1 MTDLDPATLEKFQRF
16 QAMLAESPEIVEA
29 LNSPEILALAAKAAT
44 KKNPQPA
51 PAADPQPAYP
61 VIGYGVSDDASV
73 LSEMTTP
80 TVVTKMTVEEDEY
93 YPEVDGTGVSSSGHG
108 GGPRRMPMRI
118 GVSAKEDGSLP
129 PPPPKQRNRLGQQ
142 KLRQS
147 RLARKPKIMAAPMSK
162 IIENDNSASTNETAK
177 PPLTS
182 KNKVWKPNSEKNEP
196 HPFLSTVPR
205 RVSSHR
211 DKTPRRAANS
221 RYINRNKSMPTS
233 LKLNGNSSTSDDSFP
248 DEDDDIYSSEFSK
261 VSSEFSR
268 SDLSKLSD
276 KTNSTASVMNGKL
289 TESKARLTTLS
300 KAGLSPPRTTF
311 RKSLASNGT
320 TRAINGRGVTRN
332 RSMPMGSKSSNHSG
346 ASSDSMQED
355 DANTKT
361 SSESNSSSVSKEK
374 PTKEVR
380 DGRGIFQNTGS
391 KKSRG
396 RSAPK
401 MRLVPAS
408 KSVDSADISAK
419 GTMILSDHR
428 TKPRTRSSS
437 LSKYSNRSSS
447 SKSGDT
453 GRSSSAK
460 NLVKSLQSDEESDDI
475 NSDDLSDSSGEE
487 ETKSR
492 PTVTRRWKPPVVDK
506 AALPPAFRL
515 SSSSHHSDKSDDGP
529 LRRSGSQKSHD
540 SFKVA
545 SRSSTHS
552 ESRSEEQKEIF
563 LSSDDEEDYVPQSV
577 RKAAGKE
584 GSSQK
589 PEEFRQYVSEITQVI
604 QSENTSRP
612 DDFVGASFT
621 ATRRKRASKKKF
633 GNPPEPRANDWL
645 GSDKAQR
652 RTWKAK

>member
-221 RYINRNKSMPTS
+221 RYINRNKSMP
-233 LKLNGNSSTSDDSFP
+233 D
-248 DEDDDIYSSEFSK
+248 
-261 VSSEFSR
+261 
-268 SDLSKLSD
+268 
-276 KTNSTASVMNGKL
+276 
-289 TESKARLTTLS
+289 
-300 KAGLSPPRTTF
+300 
-311 RKSLASNGT
+311 RKS
-320 TRAINGRGVTRN
+320 
-332 RSMPMGSKSSNHSG
+332 
-346 ASSDSMQED
+346 
-355 DANTKT
+355 
-361 SSESNSSSVSKEK
+361 
-374 PTKEVR
+374 
-380 DGRGIFQNTGS
+380 
-391 KKSRG
+391 
-396 RSAPK
+396 
-401 MRLVPAS
+401 
-408 KSVDSADISAK
+408 
-419 GTMILSDHR
+419 
-428 TKPRTRSSS
+428 
-437 LSKYSNRSSS
+437 
-447 SKSGDT
+447 
-453 GRSSSAK
+453 
-460 NLVKSLQSDEESDDI
+460 
-475 NSDDLSDSSGEE
+475 
-487 ETKSR
+487 
-492 PTVTRRWKPPVVDK
+492 VV
-506 AALPPAFRL
+506 
-515 SSSSHHSDKSDDGP
+515 
-529 LRRSGSQKSHD
+529 
-540 SFKVA
+540 
-545 SRSSTHS
+545 
-552 ESRSEEQKEIF
+552 
-563 LSSDDEEDYVPQSV
+563 
-577 RKAAGKE
+577 
-584 GSSQK
+584 
-589 PEEFRQYVSEITQVI
+589 
-604 QSENTSRP
+604 
-612 DDFVGASFT
+612 
-621 ATRRKRASKKKF
+621 
-633 GNPPEPRANDWL
+633 
-645 GSDKAQR
+645 
-652 RTWKAK
+652 